1 MAVREQDDP
10 IAVLRRAVEE
20 SARACGASVG
30 ERLTVERP
38 PKAELGDYSTN
49 AAMLLAPALGSPP
62 REVAG
67 RLSAELAE
75 RLGEDAE
82 RVEIAGPGFLN
93 VFLSDHWHRAATA
106 ELLAAGDR
114 IGSMAREHPERILV
128 EFVSANPTGPVT
140 VASARGAAFGDSLA
154 RLLEATGQLVE
165 REYYLNDAGT
175 QVRLFAESIAARI
188 TGGAVPEGGYEGDY
202 VRELAAELAG
212 SGVDVAD
219 LEI

>member
-20 SARACGASVG
+20 SALACGASVG

-62 REVAG
+62 REVA
-67 RLSAELAE
+67 E

-93 VFLSDHWHRAATA
+93 VFLSDRWHREAVV
-106 ELLAAGDR
+106 EVLGAG
-114 IGSMAREHPERILV
+114 ER
-128 EFVSANPTGPVT
+128 S
-140 VASARGAAFGDSLA
+140 
-154 RLLEATGQLVE
+154 
-165 REYYLNDAGT
+165 
-175 QVRLFAESIAARI
+175 
-188 TGGAVPEGGYEGDY
+188 GAV
-202 VRELAAELAG
+202 AAAQR
-212 SGVDVAD
+212 
-219 LEI
+219 